1 MSKDLSH
8 LLDANRTWA
17 SAQVDKDPDFFKR
30 LENQQSPEYFWIGCS
45 DSRVPANT
53 IVNLQPGEV
62 FVHRNVANQVFHGDL
77 NGQSATQFA
86 VEILKVKHIIVC
98 GHYGCSGVRMA
109 MRGDRVGLADA
120 WVRPIHQLARRHN
133 LLSNDSPQEQ
143 QYLNQL
149 CELNV
154 IQQVRLAA
162 LSPAVNA
169 AWGRGEPVAVGG
181 LVYSLSTGR
190 VIDLDCTIRSR
201 DEIDERCF
209 SAMKSICARSSIGVR
224 DTSLKKSA
232 GSET

>member
-17 SAQVDKDPDFFKR
+17 AAQVDKDPEFFKR

-86 VEILKVKHIIVC
+86 VEFLRVKHIIVC

-120 WVRPIHQLARRHN
+120 WVRPIHQLARRHGLVTTDEN
-133 LLSNDSPQEQ
+133 LQ
-143 QYLNQL
+143 QACHDQL

-154 IQQVRLAA
+154 IEQVKHLCESTLIEDAWERGQDLTVHGWLYSLKDGIVRNLQISISGPKDIDKIYTNAVAA
-162 LSPAVNA
+162 LKK
-169 AWGRGEPVAVGG
+169 R
-181 LVYSLSTGR
+181 YS
-190 VIDLDCTIRSR
+190 
-201 DEIDERCF
+201 
-209 SAMKSICARSSIGVR
+209 
-224 DTSLKKSA
+224 
-232 GSET
+232 

>member
-1 MSKDLSH
+1 MTTDLSH

-17 SAQVDKDPDFFKR
+17 SAQIDKDPEFFKR

-109 MRGDRVGLADA
+109 MRGDRMGLADA

-154 IQQVRLAA
+154 IEQVKHLCE
-162 LSPAVNA
+162 STIIED
-169 AWGRGEPVAVGG
+169 AWERGQNLTVHGW
-181 LVYSLSTGR
+181 VYSLKDGLVRNLQIS
-190 VIDLDCTIRSR
+190 ISSR
-201 DEIDERCF
+201 TDMDQIYTNSV
-209 SAMKSICARSSIGVR
+209 SA
-224 DTSLKKSA
+224 LKKRYS
-232 GSET
+232 

>member
-1 MSKDLSH
+1 MSKDLTH
-8 LLDANRTWA
+8 LLTANRSWA
-17 SAQVDKDPDFFKR
+17 QAQIDKDPDFFKR

-133 LLSNDSPQEQ
+133 LLTCDHEKEQ
-143 QYLNQL
+143 QSLDQL

-154 IQQVRLAA
+154 IEQVKHLCESTLIEDAWERGQDLTVHGWLYSLKDGLVRNLQISISKREDIDQIYTSAVAA
-162 LSPAVNA
+162 LKKRYKN
-169 AWGRGEPVAVGG
+169 
-181 LVYSLSTGR
+181 LV
-190 VIDLDCTIRSR
+190 
-201 DEIDERCF
+201 
-209 SAMKSICARSSIGVR
+209 
-224 DTSLKKSA
+224 
-232 GSET
+232 